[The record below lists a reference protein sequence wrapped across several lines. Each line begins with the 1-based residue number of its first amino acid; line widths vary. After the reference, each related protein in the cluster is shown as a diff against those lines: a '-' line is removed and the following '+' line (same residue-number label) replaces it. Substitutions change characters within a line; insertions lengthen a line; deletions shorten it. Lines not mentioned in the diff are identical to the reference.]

1 MAVVEPEPDP
11 RASQVAVH
19 LPDDRYVPIRPGD
32 LVAAM
37 RRDPQ
42 LGARADGL
50 PALHAALERIVHAE
64 ANALARRI
72 ERAYAPCNP
81 DRDTV
86 LSTEPADDRRAL
98 ASVLRYTFD
107 KANYDLL
114 EDAQV
119 RAAIDSANVHGM
131 RVRVD
136 PDKLEELQLFV
147 RGRCQET
154 RLVRT
159 IRRPIHGEMREV
171 ELYRRLAVVFRTHGS
186 PEVSIKLFRE
196 IPVADLEALLP
207 HAEAGMSTFDR
218 IKILGGGIGA
228 LGGATWQA
236 ITLLVQGSMLAGQ
249 YVGALL
255 LGLAGLSVRSILG
268 YRRAK
273 LRRTSQRT
281 HHLYYQNIAN
291 NAAVLDLLV
300 TSICHEEIK
309 ETLLAYAVLAG
320 DGTPPHDADAL
331 SRAVEAWLTRN
342 FHVAVDF
349 DVADALESLDRL
361 GLWADRGAMRPLPI
375 EAAIA
380 ALEERWHDRSTEDY
394 HARCIARRDAGDSS
408 PPP

>member
-1 MAVVEPEPDP
+1 VAVVEPEPDP

-309 ETLLAYAVLAG
+309 ETLLAYAVLAA
-320 DGTPPHDADAL
+320 DGTPPGDAAAL

>member
-1 MAVVEPEPDP
+1 MVEAEPDP

-37 RRDPQ
+37 LRDPS
-42 LGARADGL
+42 LASIADGL
-50 PALHAALERIVHAE
+50 PALHVALERIVHAE

-81 DRDTV
+81 DRDTL
-86 LSTEPADDRRAL
+86 LSAERGDDRRTL

-186 PEVSIKLFRE
+186 SEVSIKLFRE

-249 YVGALL
+249 YVGALM

-291 NAAVLDLLV
+291 NQAVLDLLV

-309 ETLLAYAVLAG
+309 ETLLAYAVLAA
-320 DGTPPHDADAL
+320 DGNPPHDADGL
-331 SRAVEAWLTRN
+331 SRAVEAWITRS

-361 GLWADRGAMRPLPI
+361 GLWADRDAMRPLPV
-375 EAAIA
+375 EAATA
-380 ALEERWHDRSTEDY
+380 ALDERWRDRSTEDY
-394 HARCIARRDAGDSS
+394 HARCIARRGAGDSPA
-408 PPP
+408 PP

>member
-1 MAVVEPEPDP
+1 MVEPEP
-11 RASQVAVH
+11 ASQVAVH

-32 LVAAM
+32 LLAAM
-37 RRDPQ
+37 LRDPS
-42 LGARADGL
+42 LAAIADGL
-50 PALHAALERIVHAE
+50 PGLHAALERIIHAE
-64 ANALARRI
+64 SNALARQI
-72 ERAYAPCNP
+72 ERAYSSCNP

-86 LSTEPADDRRAL
+86 LSGGLGDDRRAL
-98 ASVLRYTFD
+98 AAVLHYTFD
-107 KANYDLL
+107 KANYDRL

-136 PDKLEELQLFV
+136 PDKLEELELFV
-147 RGRCQET
+147 RGRTQET

-171 ELYRRLAVVFRTHGS
+171 DLYRRLAVVFRAHGS
-186 PEVSIKLFRE
+186 SEVSIKLFRE

-300 TSICHEEIK
+300 TSIGHEEIK
-309 ETLLAYAVLAG
+309 ETLLAYALLAA
-320 DGTPPHDADAL
+320 DGGRPRDIEAL
-331 SRAVEAWLTRN
+331 SRDVEAWIRRN

-361 GLWADRGAMRPLPI
+361 GLWADRGAMRALAPD
-375 EAAIA
+375 AATA
-380 ALEERWHDRSTEDY
+380 ALEQRWHDRSTEDY
-394 HARCIARRDAGDSS
+394 HARCIARRGTGDST
-408 PPP
+408 PPS